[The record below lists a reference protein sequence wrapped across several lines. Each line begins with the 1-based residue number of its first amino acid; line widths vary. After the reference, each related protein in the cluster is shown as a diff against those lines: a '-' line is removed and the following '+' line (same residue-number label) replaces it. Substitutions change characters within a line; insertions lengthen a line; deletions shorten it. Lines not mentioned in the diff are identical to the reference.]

1 MFYNY
6 LCQVKQ
12 IVNRKAKFEYQF
24 VRGYEA
30 GIMLTGT
37 EVKSLRQGNANLND
51 AYCLFIKDELYIKS
65 MYIAEYEYGNIANH
79 ETRRDRKLLLKK
91 AELKKIQSK
100 AKEKGFAIVPYKI
113 FLSERNL
120 FKIEIFTATG
130 KKSFD
135 KSHQIKERDAKRD
148 LARSKK
154 MYNS

>member
-1 MFYNY
+1 M
-6 LCQVKQ
+6 KQ

-37 EVKSLRQGNANLND
+37 EVKSLRNGDANLND

-65 MYIAEYEYGNIANH
+65 MYIGEYKYGNIANH

-91 AELKKIQSK
+91 SELKKINAK
-100 AKEKGFAIVPYKI
+100 AKEKGFTIVPYKV

-120 FKIEIFTATG
+120 FKLEIFTATG

-135 KSHQIKERDAKRD
+135 KSHQIKEKDAKRD
-148 LARSKK
+148 LERAKK
-154 MYNS
+154 FNQL